1 MAVIG
6 PRIKERRLAL
16 GLSLSDVGKA
26 CDVAKSTIMH
36 WEEGTDVR
44 GNKLLRLAVAL
55 QTTVDYLLGNTD
67 DPEASPVMTK
77 LEQDLYRKES
87 EDDLFDRLVEAA
99 GLMQV
104 VTQNADRVIISDGC
118 LLKVDDEVIDRIMT
132 TTCDLFAFLIK
143 RESQKA

>member
-16 GLSLSDVGKA
+16 GMSLSDVGKA
-26 CDVAKSTIMH
+26 CDVAKSTISH

-44 GNKLLRLAVAL
+44 GAKLLRLAVAL
-55 QTTVDYLLGNTD
+55 QTTVDYLLGNTNN
-67 DPEASPVMTK
+67 PESSPVMTK
-77 LEQDLYRKES
+77 IEQDLYKKET
-87 EDDLFDRLVEAA
+87 DDYLFYKLVDAA

-104 VTQNADRVIISDGC
+104 VTQDADRVIILDGC
-118 LLKVDDEVIDRIMT
+118 LLKVDDAVIDRIMT

-143 RESQKA
+143 REAQKA